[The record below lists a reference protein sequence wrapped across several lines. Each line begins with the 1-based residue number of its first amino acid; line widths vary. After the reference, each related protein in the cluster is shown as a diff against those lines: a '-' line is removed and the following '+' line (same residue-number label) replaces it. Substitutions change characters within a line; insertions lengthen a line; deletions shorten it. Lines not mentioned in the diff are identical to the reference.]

1 MLATKTLVFAA
12 ACAAAL
18 VSQSSARP
26 AYSAEL
32 PNGEAMGKS
41 LGHTTD
47 DYTAFGTMFVKN
59 GKTWSGVCKETWPG
73 ASGVTVGAALGDPCC
88 KWTKGGTPDKTLSAP
103 DAKAAAC
110 AASAPAATTAAP
122 AAAAATTTAP
132 AKAATTAPAAAGTTT
147 ATPTSASATPKVTP
161 ASTTASGGSKAS
173 LAPTIPGG
181 QLCE

>member
-1 MLATKTLVFAA
+1 MFAISTKTLVFAA
-12 ACAAAL
+12 ACATAL
-18 VSQSSARP
+18 VSQTSARP
-26 AYSAEL
+26 AYSAEI
-32 PNGEAMGKS
+32 PNGDAMGKS

-59 GKTWSGVCKETWPG
+59 GKTWAGVCKETWPG

-88 KWTKGGTPDKTLSAP
+88 KWTKGGTPEKTLSAP

-122 AAAAATTTAP
+122 AATTAAPAKATTTAP
-132 AKAATTAPAAAGTTT
+132 AAATTTTPAPA
-147 ATPTSASATPKVTP
+147 SASATPKVTP
-161 ASTTASGGSKAS
+161 ASTKASGGSKAS